1 MSINPNQQLVE
12 LQRMKRLA
20 TALLGF
26 FALVFIISSLY
37 VEQAIWI
44 GFVQATAEAA
54 MVGAIADWFA
64 VTALFRHPLGLKIPH
79 TAIVPTR
86 KDTIGRVLGQFVKEN
101 FLVGPVI
108 RDKLGSMQ
116 PARHLAGW
124 LSQPANAA
132 LIANYVGVGLAA
144 AVQVMKDEDVQDLI
158 QQSVTNQIRTIKVAP
173 LLGNVL
179 SLVLAGNRQRDLAHG
194 AINLAAQLL
203 EDNQETLKEKIA
215 EETPWWLPKNVDKA
229 IYQKVIEAGDKTFRE
244 IKGNPNHAFHQKFSD
259 LITNLIEDLKSSPE
273 VLAKEE
279 AIKEDL
285 LNDPIVKEFSATLW
299 GDLKNLLLDYSQNP
313 QADSRQPIEHGLI
326 RFAQALLNDEAMLR
340 KMDGWIEEGAV
351 YLVGQYGYEAEQLI
365 AHTISRWDGEET
377 SRKIELHVGRDLQFI
392 RINGTLVGGLV
403 GFIIHTISLML

>member
-1 MSINPNQQLVE
+1 MHMNPNHQLVE

-26 FALVFIISSLY
+26 FTVVFLISSFY
-37 VEQAIWI
+37 AEQAVWI

-108 RDKLGSMQ
+108 RDKLHSMQ
-116 PARHLAGW
+116 PARQLAGW
-124 LSQPANAA
+124 LSQSQNAA
-132 LIANYVGVGLAA
+132 LIATYVGVGVTA
-144 AVQVMKDEDVQDLI
+144 AVQVMKDEDIQDLI
-158 QQSVTNQIRTIKVAP
+158 QQSVTNQVRAIKVAP
-173 LLGNVL
+173 MLGNIL
-179 SLVLAGNRQRDLAHG
+179 GLVLAGNRQRDLAHG

-203 EDNQETLKEKIA
+203 EDNKETLKEKIA
-215 EETPWWLPKNVDKA
+215 EETPWWLPSNIDNA
-229 IYQKVIEAGDKTFRE
+229 IYQKVLDAGDRTFRE
-244 IKGNPNHAFHQKFSD
+244 IKRDPKHSFHQKFNE
-259 LITNLIEDLKSSPE
+259 LITNLIADLKSSPE

-285 LNDPIVKEFSATLW
+285 LNDPMVRDFSATLW
-299 GDLKNLLLDYSQNP
+299 TDLKNLLLEYSDNP
-313 QADSRQPIEHGLI
+313 SASSRQPIEQGLI
-326 RFAQALLNDEAMLR
+326 RFAQALHNDEAML
-340 KMDGWIEEGAV
+340 KKVDGWIEDGAV
-351 YLVGQYGYEAEQLI
+351 YLVGEYGHEAELLI

-403 GFIIHTISLML
+403 GFIIHAISLLL

>member
-1 MSINPNQQLVE
+1 MQINPNQQLAE
-12 LQRMKRLA
+12 LQQMKRLA

-26 FALVFIISSLY
+26 FTLLFVISSIY
-37 VEQAIWI
+37 AEQAVWI

-101 FLVGPVI
+101 FLVAPVI
-108 RDKLGSMQ
+108 RNKLHSMQ

-124 LSQPANAA
+124 LSQAPNAA

-158 QQSVTNQIRTIKVAP
+158 QQSVTNQVRTIKVAP

-179 SLVLAGNRQRDLAHG
+179 GLVLAGNRQRDLAHG

-203 EDNQETLKEKIA
+203 EDNKEILKERIA
-215 EETPWWLPKNVDKA
+215 EETPWWLPKNVDNA
-229 IYQKVIEAGDKTFRE
+229 IYQKVIDAGDKTFRE
-244 IKGNPNHAFHQKFSD
+244 IKRNPDHTFHQKFSD
-259 LITNLIEDLKSSPE
+259 LITNLIQDLKSSPE

-285 LNDPIVKEFSATLW
+285 LNDPMVRDFSATLW
-299 GDLKNLLLDYSQNP
+299 GDLKTLLLEYSQNP
-313 QADSRQPIEHGLI
+313 QANSRQPIEQGII
-326 RFAQALLNDEAMLR
+326 RFAQALLNDEVML
-340 KMDGWIEEGAV
+340 KKVDGWIEEGAV
-351 YLVGQYGYEAEQLI
+351 YLVGEYGYEAEQLI
-365 AHTISRWDGEET
+365 AHTIANWDAEET

-403 GFIIHTISLML
+403 GFIIHAVSLLL